1 MFPRFLFPFLHE
13 NFRRKIRA
21 TTELKVSYSIQTRP
35 EFKRAIV
42 SAGWNYIWQERSNM
56 QARHVFKLL
65 DIDYVH
71 LPKISQSFKDSL
83 PESTLLYNFT
93 DQFIV
98 GSGYTYSF
106 FNYYAKYGLWN
117 KD

>member
-1 MFPRFLFPFLHE
+1 
-13 NFRRKIRA
+13 
-21 TTELKVSYSIQTRP
+21 
-35 EFKRAIV
+35 
-42 SAGWNYIWQERSNM
+42 M

-106 FNYYAKYGLWN
+106 KKLFVISRFLDVYNIF
-117 KD
+117 